1 MEKEEESNNKE
12 GKGRTRPREY
22 SDDEQVEEEEEKE
35 EEEKESKRD
44 EASASKLG
52 RSRRWLMPR
61 KLLLISLPLLSLDL
75 PRCFHC
81 LCRAIVKK
89 TSPFLFFPLNFPFDR
104 KKI

>member
-22 SDDEQVEEEEEKE
+22 PDDEQVEEEEKE

-89 TSPFLFFPLNFPFDR
+89 TSPFLFFPSNFPFDR